1 MVQGRDSECWMNNE
15 HTTITNWL
23 DDVLAVDFSE
33 EITAIAFNLY
43 DNEGDMW
50 SLEVVGTSSFD
61 AEDSDW
67 ACDEVTDFGTRDNPF
82 VWKENAEWSDVLKK
96 AESELSRYLKDGKNA
111 AKLLKLD
118 GVGVGFVDGDMEIIF
133 SKQ

>member
-1 MVQGRDSECWMNNE
+1 ME
-15 HTTITNWL
+15 
-23 DDVLAVDFSE
+23 
-33 EITAIAFNLY
+33 
-43 DNEGDMW
+43 
-50 SLEVVGTSSFD
+50 
-61 AEDSDW
+61 
-67 ACDEVTDFGTRDNPF
+67 
-82 VWKENAEWSDVLKK
+82 K